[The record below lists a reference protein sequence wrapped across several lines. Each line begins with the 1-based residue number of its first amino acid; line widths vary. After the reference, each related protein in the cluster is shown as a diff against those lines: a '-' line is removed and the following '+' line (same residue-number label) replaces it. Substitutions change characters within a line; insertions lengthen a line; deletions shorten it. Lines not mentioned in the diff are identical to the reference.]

1 MCVCVWGEG
10 FPHISCAFCPA
21 PPDLDPLFPYN
32 NKGAFLSSH
41 YPTTTTALLRSSF
54 NTRKYQQ
61 CVEILCF
68 NELLKWKCCY
78 KNIQWE
84 EEVSPLF
91 TSFPQKT
98 KKRFQCSVE
107 GLRMRSLGHLAG
119 ADEKGLWYHTF
130 DNHPNGTELPRK
142 KAIILN
148 WFCFLFFKSQET
160 KIAPGT
166 KQDRR
171 AGGW

>member
-1 MCVCVWGEG
+1 MATQKNLSRKKKKKFQASLIYRETLFQKRCVCVCVCVGGEG

-41 YPTTTTALLRSSF
+41 YPTITTALLRSSF

-119 ADEKGLWYHTF
+119 ADEKGL
-130 DNHPNGTELPRK
+130 
-142 KAIILN
+142 
-148 WFCFLFFKSQET
+148 
-160 KIAPGT
+160 
-166 KQDRR
+166 
-171 AGGW
+171 